1 MLSPKIN
8 SLSSI
13 LNRTLTEASML
24 CSAVDYRIST
34 PSLPIG
40 SDTGTFVHIWDE
52 VCTYH
57 ERPRTCPTV
66 FVFFLAYASL
76 KSLLHMS
83 LSKIISFFLV
93 PNQAQ
98 RTCAGQPPPRHQV
111 IHIIHSLYI
120 LPPSL
125 SYLFLVCVIFVL
137 AMLLQ
142 EKQNRRTII
151 F

>member
-1 MLSPKIN
+1 
-8 SLSSI
+8 
-13 LNRTLTEASML
+13 
-24 CSAVDYRIST
+24 
-34 PSLPIG
+34 
-40 SDTGTFVHIWDE
+40 
-52 VCTYH
+52 
-57 ERPRTCPTV
+57 
-66 FVFFLAYASL
+66 
-76 KSLLHMS
+76 MS

-111 IHIIHSLYI
+111 IHIMHSLYI

-125 SYLFLVCVIFVL
+125 SYLFLVCVIFLL

>member
-13 LNRTLTEASML
+13 LNRILTEASML

-34 PSLPIG
+34 PLPPYWCWHRNFRAYMG
-40 SDTGTFVHIWDE
+40 RSVHI
-52 VCTYH
+52 
-57 ERPRTCPTV
+57 PRTCANA
-66 FVFFLAYASL
+66 FVFFWRTQALNRCCICFYL
-76 KSLLHMS
+76 RL
-83 LSKIISFFLV
+83 FLFSWL
-93 PNQAQ
+93 PNQAP